1 MKIMVGSILA
11 GTAFGAATSLA
22 NALSSPYS
30 TLGAPLTGTLWAKT
44 AKLLSLLMDAGWSW
58 AALAVAMGWL
68 ATTRTRGALAGT
80 LALITA
86 TTAYYTTDAY
96 ASGAGTDTVTWL
108 KAALLFGPVLG
119 AIGATIRRPGPAGL
133 LAALTVPIGAATQ
146 MILMPPR
153 PHITPTPATILAET
167 IVWTAATL
175 GAGWA
180 IHRFR
185 TEKRTTPP
193 HNAPNPTKTPPPT
206 RTTPTPPDRTQPQY
220 FAPT

>member
-96 ASGAGTDTVTWL
+96 ASGAGTNTVTWL

-133 LAALTVPIGAATQ
+133 LAALTVPTGAATQ

-193 HNAPNPTKTPPPT
+193 AQRAQPDQNPTPHQDDAHPT
-206 RTTPTPPDRTQPQY
+206 R
-220 FAPT
+220 